1 VTEVRSQDDER
12 LTGALVARGLAVQR
26 DGGALLVPGATPEQV
41 GVVAG
46 DAGIYLMGLAPRSRS
61 LEQAFFD
68 LTGGET
74 T

>member
-1 VTEVRSQDDER
+1 
-12 LTGALVARGLAVQR
+12 
-26 DGGALLVPGATPEQV
+26 VPGATPEQV

-46 DAGIYLMGLAPRSRS
+46 DERIYLTGLAPRSRS